1 MRRALPHEQ
10 RLQIGAM
17 SVDSVVFQRFLLFCI
32 PHQSPPLG
40 RVASTRPSFG
50 ILRPKGEGSIAA
62 QGRNLAHIEGRGA
75 EDFAT
80 DREVAKLASGRVLR
94 EEKAFASA
102 IQKIVLGSA
111 RDIPFKKLVLS
122 QSNLRGIQCGISVEE
137 LAELSVELSVLPSS
151 RRVRG
156 LRLAQ

>member
-1 MRRALPHEQ
+1 MRRALPREQ

-17 SVDSVVFQRFLLFCI
+17 SIDRIVFQRFLLFCI

-62 QGRNLAHIEGRGA
+62 QGRKLTHIEGQGA

-80 DREVAKLASGRVLR
+80 DREVTSLASGRVLR
-94 EEKAFASA
+94 EEKALASA
-102 IQKIVLGSA
+102 IQKFVLGSA
-111 RDIPFKKLVLS
+111 RDIPFNKLVLS
-122 QSNLRGIQCGISVEE
+122 QSNVRQIQCGISVGE
-137 LAELSVELSVLPSS
+137 LAELSVELSALPST